1 MPEFRSTA
9 EIERYISDR
18 IPLAVEKAKEYV
30 LNIIEQSMLEFY
42 NEYPQIEYKR
52 TGELLKSMVDN
63 GITGGIGGC
72 GFEIYFDSSK
82 MSHPRPYAIGQ
93 SGTRWPVEKDE
104 EWILNNSF
112 TGEAPHGDY
121 EPAGG
126 RPIWPEIVKGLGDT
140 YIILYSALNE
150 AGIPVR

>member
-1 MPEFRSTA
+1 MAEFRSTA
-9 EIERYISDR
+9 ETERYISDR
-18 IPLAVEKAKEYV
+18 IPLAVEEAKEYV

-82 MSHPRPYAIGQ
+82 MSHPRPYALDKVVLGGLLKKTK
-93 SGTRWPVEKDE
+93 SG
-104 EWILNNSF
+104 
-112 TGEAPHGDY
+112 Y
-121 EPAGG
+121 
-126 RPIWPEIVKGLGDT
+126 
-140 YIILYSALNE
+140 
-150 AGIPVR
+150 